1 MYDVIENHD
10 LVRCLCKS
18 GYNLERWDLRY
29 HTALI
34 LAVKK
39 KDIATIK
46 ILLQYG
52 ADINGVD

>member
-10 LVRCLCKS
+10 LVRSLCKS
-18 GYNLERWDLRY
+18 GYNLERWGP
-29 HTALI
+29 LI

-39 KDIATIK
+39 QDIATIK